1 VAKRLQIKQ
10 KATELKLSLIGSDLK
25 SRIFRTYLK
34 SMAKII
40 NGFLTAKFN
49 DKKIGK
55 KMSEY
60 WIALSKMFLFE
71 FVNMLNLHFRDER
84 SKHFY

>member
-55 KMSEY
+55 KM
-60 WIALSKMFLFE
+60 
-71 FVNMLNLHFRDER
+71 
-84 SKHFY
+84 

>member
-1 VAKRLQIKQ
+1 VAKRLLIKQ

-49 DKKIGK
+49 DKKMEK
-55 KMSEY
+55 KISEC
-60 WIALSKMFLFE
+60 WNVLMKKFKFV
-71 FVNMLNLHFRDER
+71 FVNIMNLHYKIFER
-84 SKHFY
+84 SKI